1 MMKPIA
7 VIAHA
12 KKSFGGGLSELRELL
27 DAAGADV
34 VWHEVDKSRQASK
47 RVKRAVDDGAALILV
62 WGGDGTVQR
71 CIDALPPQEP
81 PPIGILPAG
90 TANLFASNLGIP
102 SDLPGALDVA
112 LHGGDR
118 RLDVGRV
125 NGERFAVMAGAGFDA
140 RMIAEADS
148 DLKDRVGRVAYAWTG
163 LRATRAG
170 RQRMTVAVD
179 GDQWF
184 EGDASCVLV
193 GNLGTIM
200 GGIKAFDDAEPDDG
214 RLEVGVVT
222 AAGPWQWGRVLSR
235 AALGRTNKSPLVTTT
250 SGTKVDVRLEDKTP
264 YELDGG
270 ARSATRRLKVRI
282 EPTAITVRVPLVE
295 VLPR

>member
-1 MMKPIA
+1 MKPIA

-12 KKSFGGGLSELRELL
+12 RKSFGGGLPELRELL
-27 DAAGADV
+27 DASGADV
-34 VWHEVDKSRQASK
+34 IWHEVDKSRQASK
-47 RVKRAVDDGAALILV
+47 RVGRAIDDGAALLLI

-71 CIDALPPQEP
+71 CIDALPAHEP

-102 SDLPGALDVA
+102 SDLPGALDAA

-140 RMIAEADS
+140 RMIADADR
-148 DLKDRVGRVAYAWTG
+148 DLKDRVGRVAYTWTG

-170 RQRMTVAVD
+170 RQKMTVAVD
-179 GDQWF
+179 GRQWF
-184 EGDASCVLV
+184 EGEASCVLV
-193 GNLGTIM
+193 GNFGTIT

-214 RLEVGVVT
+214 RLEVGVIT
-222 AAGPWQWGRVLSR
+222 AAGPWQWGRVLGR
-235 AALGRTNKSPLVTTT
+235 AALGRSDKSPLVTMTG
-250 SGTKVDVRLEDKTP
+250 GTEVDVRLDKKMP

-270 ARSATRRLKVRI
+270 ARAATRRLKVRI
-282 EPTAITVRVPLVE
+282 EPMAITVRVPLVE
-295 VLPR
+295 TMEK

>member
-1 MMKPIA
+1 MKPIA
-7 VIAHA
+7 VIAHSR
-12 KKSFGGGLSELRELL
+12 KSLGGGLPELRELL
-27 DAAGADV
+27 DATGADV
-34 VWHEVDKSRQASK
+34 VWHEVTKSRQASK
-47 RVKRAVDDGAALILV
+47 RVDQAVDDGAALLLV

-71 CIDALPPQEP
+71 CIDALPVQEP

-90 TANLFASNLGIP
+90 TANLLASNLGIP

-118 RLDVGRV
+118 RLDVGRI

-140 RMIAEADS
+140 RMIAEADRE
-148 DLKDRVGRVAYAWTG
+148 LKDRVGRVAYAWTG
-163 LRATRAG
+163 LRATRAS
-170 RQRMTVAVD
+170 RQAVKVAVD

-184 EGDASCVLV
+184 EGEASCVLV
-193 GNLGTIM
+193 GNLGTIT
-200 GGIKAFDDAEPDDG
+200 GGVKAFDNAEPDDG

-235 AALGRTNKSPLVTTT
+235 AALGRSDKSPLVSMTA
-250 SGTKVDVRLEDKTP
+250 GTKVDVRLEDKTP

-270 ARSATRRLKVRI
+270 ARAATRRLKVRI
-282 EPTAITVRVPLVE
+282 EPMAITVRVPLVE
-295 VLPR
+295 IVEQ

>member
-1 MMKPIA
+1 MKPIA

-12 KKSFGGGLSELRELL
+12 GKSFGGGLPELRELL
-27 DAAGADV
+27 DASGADV
-34 VWHEVDKSRQASK
+34 IWHEIDKSRQASK
-47 RVKRAVDDGAALILV
+47 RVRRAIDDGAALLLI

-71 CIDALPPQEP
+71 CIDALPAHEP

-90 TANLFASNLGIP
+90 TANLLASNLGIP
-102 SDLPGALDVA
+102 SDLPGALDAA

-140 RMIAEADS
+140 RMIAEADRE
-148 DLKDRVGRVAYAWTG
+148 LKDRVGRVAYAWTG
-163 LRATRAG
+163 LRATRGG
-170 RQRMTVAVD
+170 RQKMTVAVD
-179 GDQWF
+179 GQQWF
-184 EGDASCVLV
+184 EGEASCVLV
-193 GNLGTIM
+193 GNLGTIT
-200 GGIKAFDDAEPDDG
+200 GGIEAFDDAEPDDG

-222 AAGPWQWGRVLSR
+222 AAGPWQWGRVLGR
-235 AALGRTNKSPLVTTT
+235 AALGRSDKSPLVTMTG
-250 SGTKVDVRLEDKTP
+250 GTKVDIRLDKKTP

-270 ARSATRRLKVRI
+270 ARAATRRLKVRI

-295 VLPR
+295 VMNR